1 MTAWIRYLFGVS
13 IVLGV
18 DTMIIVE
25 KLPQWWEPVS
35 ILVMVLAAAA
45 FLTCSVLEY
54 RRGRAAAGTL
64 EKQLYP

>member
-1 MTAWIRYLFGVS
+1 MTARIRYLFGVS

-18 DTMIIVE
+18 GTMIIVE
-25 KLPQWWEPVS
+25 KLPEWWGPVL
-35 ILVMVLAAAA
+35 ILVVVLAASA